1 MPREL
6 SRSDPAAL
14 PAAGKPRRQSVGS
27 PLKLTHSSSM
37 IDLSGTGLQAASKQF
52 NRRKHQPPPDV
63 HLATL
68 GTRNSHSSPLCFDT
82 TTQST
87 HTKLAPV
94 KRFSRFDWS
103 RPTTVGAVG
112 GLGYSLPALDNGCS
126 TKDWRSTTSAT
137 LHGNSIRTD
146 LSERVAS
153 QRAGRYSAQPWSST
167 VQSTFTSSDAL
178 NETCRNFYVTRRI
191 ELENRAVRKEPLQL
205 S

>member
-1 MPREL
+1 MTQRS
-6 SRSDPAAL
+6 SRADPALL

-37 IDLSGTGLQAASKQF
+37 DLTGTGLQSSQKQF
-52 NRRKHQPPPDV
+52 HRRKHQPPPDM

-68 GTRNSHSSPLCFDT
+68 GGRNNHSSPLCFDT
-82 TTQST
+82 TTQSI

-112 GLGYSLPALDNGCS
+112 GLGYSLPTLEGNS
-126 TKDWRSTTSAT
+126 TTKDWRSTTSAT
-137 LHGNSIRTD
+137 MHGSLSRTD
-146 LSERVAS
+146 LSDRVAT
-153 QRAGRYSAQPWSST
+153 QKAARYSAQPWSST
-167 VQSTFTSSDAL
+167 AQSTFTSSDAL
-178 NETCRNFYVTRRI
+178 TDTCRNFYVTRRA
-191 ELENRAVRKEPLQL
+191 ELEQRAVRKEPLQL